1 MRASGDVL
9 ATSCA
14 ATCAPLNPAYRASE
28 FDFYLADLRASAVL
42 VQHAVESP
50 VRDVARARGIPVI
63 EVLPCLKAEA
73 GGVPAIGVEQQA
85 MRSLEATFRVPV
97 VESYG
102 MTSTLQN
109 LFESSYL
116 TAKAYNPRLYPG
128 PRHVFRAEERSGLGD
143 NDPLDGWQ
151 ALAVGGVEVFDVPG
165 SHVTMTTD
173 PYAQELAEAIRHCL
187 ERSTSVIAFSG
198 QAGRERSL

>member
-73 GGVPAIGVEQQA
+73 GGFRLLGSSSKRCAA
-85 MRSLEATFRVPV
+85 WRRRSACQL
-97 VESYG
+97 
-102 MTSTLQN
+102 
-109 LFESSYL
+109 SS
-116 TAKAYNPRLYPG
+116 RMG
-128 PRHVFRAEERSGLGD
+128 
-143 NDPLDGWQ
+143 
-151 ALAVGGVEVFDVPG
+151 
-165 SHVTMTTD
+165 
-173 PYAQELAEAIRHCL
+173 
-187 ERSTSVIAFSG
+187 
-198 QAGRERSL
+198 